1 MKYVNENVIGK
12 LNDKLEVE
20 KEKPQTNETIKAI
33 NGLEKDIKEAEAQ
46 DALASTIINK
56 NVSQEVLNYIRYFT
70 FVYDIME
77 KLKKKK
83 KKNNIKLG
91 TWEKIRVIYL
101 SYPKILRDLIHP
113 SGTEMVD
120 SFLEESIKKIN
131 FTYKDFHCIINKP
144 HLV

>member
-1 MKYVNENVIGK
+1 LKYVNENVIGK

-83 KKNNIKLG
+83 KKKKKTISSSEHGKRSELY
-91 TWEKIRVIYL
+91 IY
-101 SYPKILRDLIHP
+101 PIQKF
-113 SGTEMVD
+113 SG
-120 SFLEESIKKIN
+120 I
-131 FTYKDFHCIINKP
+131 
-144 HLV
+144 

>member
-1 MKYVNENVIGK
+1 LKYVNENVIGK

-83 KKNNIKLG
+83 KKKKTISSSEHGKRSELY
-91 TWEKIRVIYL
+91 IY
-101 SYPKILRDLIHP
+101 PIQKF
-113 SGTEMVD
+113 SG
-120 SFLEESIKKIN
+120 I
-131 FTYKDFHCIINKP
+131 
-144 HLV
+144 

>member
-1 MKYVNENVIGK
+1 LKYVNENVIGK

-83 KKNNIKLG
+83 KKKKKQYQARNMGKDQSYIF
-91 TWEKIRVIYL
+91 IL
-101 SYPKILRDLIHP
+101 SKN
-113 SGTEMVD
+113 SQGFN
-120 SFLEESIKKIN
+120 SSKWN
-131 FTYKDFHCIINKP
+131 
-144 HLV
+144 